1 VIEETPSTVLTEELR
16 NKMGAA
22 AVEAIRA
29 VNYDSVGT
37 VEFLL
42 DDDGKFY
49 FLEVNTRIQ
58 VEHPI
63 TELTTGID
71 LLKLQI
77 DIANGKEIPYKQSD
91 ITQRG
96 HAIECRVYAEDAEKD
111 FIPTGGKVLYHRPPT
126 GLGMRYDTGITTGSE
141 ISPYY
146 DPIMSKIIS
155 YGSTREEAIERM
167 KLALK
172 ETVILGVKTSMDFMY
187 RVLCNENFIAGNTHT
202 NFLEKNPEVFVN
214 KDDNSELAAL
224 VTTMIN
230 HTEETECEIT
240 PLPWQIIGEW
250 EIGATK

>member
-1 VIEETPSTVLTEELR
+1 
-16 NKMGAA
+16 
-22 AVEAIRA
+22 
-29 VNYDSVGT
+29 
-37 VEFLL
+37 
-42 DDDGKFY
+42 
-49 FLEVNTRIQ
+49 
-58 VEHPI
+58 
-63 TELTTGID
+63 
-71 LLKLQI
+71 
-77 DIANGKEIPYKQSD
+77 
-91 ITQRG
+91 
-96 HAIECRVYAEDAEKD
+96 
-111 FIPTGGKVLYHRPPT
+111 
-126 GLGMRYDTGITTGSE
+126 
-141 ISPYY
+141 
-146 DPIMSKIIS
+146 
-155 YGSTREEAIERM
+155 M